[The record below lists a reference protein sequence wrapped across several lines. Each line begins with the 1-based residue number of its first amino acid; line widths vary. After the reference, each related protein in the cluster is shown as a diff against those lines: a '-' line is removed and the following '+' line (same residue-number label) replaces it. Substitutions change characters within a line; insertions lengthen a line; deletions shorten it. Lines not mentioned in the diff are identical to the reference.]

1 MFDVFMI
8 ELNVTSLRKKK
19 MNIIKKKKKPL
30 SNFNRFWNVSREIT
44 R

>member
-8 ELNVTSLRKKK
+8 ELNVTSFFKKEKK
-19 MNIIKKKKKPL
+19 MNIILKNPL
-30 SNFNRFWNVSREIT
+30 GNYNRFWNVSREIT